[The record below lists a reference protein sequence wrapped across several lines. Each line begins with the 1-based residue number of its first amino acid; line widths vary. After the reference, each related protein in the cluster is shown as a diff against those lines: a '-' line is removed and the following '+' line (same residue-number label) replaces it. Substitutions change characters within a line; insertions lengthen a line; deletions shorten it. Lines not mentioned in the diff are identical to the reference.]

1 MVTTIAGGGRGKT
14 LEGESEMQVQTGT
27 LTRERKKRTTEREKK
42 TGERRRE
49 PEKREGETLK
59 WNATD
64 LGIMEWIIPVGRAE
78 RAGDREGEGDMQT
91 GILTRERKKRAIE
104 GEKKNRR
111 AEERTKE
118 EGGKEEGR
126 GNARGSE
133 EKASRKGERGRR
145 RR

>member
-1 MVTTIAGGGRGKT
+1 M
-14 LEGESEMQVQTGT
+14 
-27 LTRERKKRTTEREKK
+27 RERQTKK
-42 TGERRRE
+42 GRRE
-49 PEKREGETLK
+49 
-59 WNATD
+59 NARD
-64 LGIMEWIIPVGRAE
+64 LGVVEWRTPVGRAE
-78 RAGDREGEGDMQT
+78 RAGDREGESEMQT

-126 GNARGSE
+126 GNARGGE